1 MEDVV
6 QYLLPD
12 VLKRYPEVCKCQQC
26 MSDIKALA
34 LNNLPPKYV
43 ATPLGEVYSRVN
55 ELSTQFEADALKT
68 LIEAIEK
75 VSKHPRHR

>member
-12 VLKRYPEVCKCQQC
+12 VLKRYPEFCKCQQC